1 MKKKTN
7 INRYYLLSIIFFIII
22 LPIFISYNSIN
33 NFTFNIISANDT
45 SEIYKFT
52 LPISSFFIFPF
63 ILLGLVNF
71 YRDFEIFLLCFLILL
86 SSLGSFLAK
95 DFTSIYLL
103 LKILFSILIL
113 LGFEIFFKKKLLPVH
128 KMEKF
133 KVVKNIN
140 FNFTFIFVIIFFLT
154 MISPLYL
161 DNPYNWLVN
170 EIVIYSYYQYYSLIF
185 IFLLGLLIVNKYK
198 YLFFLIYFLSFYH
211 VETTI
216 NDTFFFSL
224 ILIGIYYIINLLL
237 SSQKKYIIYLT
248 KIFIILTFFW
258 IFLYP
263 IAVLLFYE
271 ELIKLDIP
279 VNISVRFDHILYF
292 FNNVTFL
299 ELLTPLRIYSE
310 ISNKHYHNELIVIT
324 SSLGICG
331 SFLFYFVMLKRILFI
346 NKYYPQ
352 ISFVL
357 SLYCLLS
364 GIVLTTNLHPY
375 TFIISS
381 FFISYYYVLSKF
393 QSQKFVS
400 S

>member
-7 INRYYLLSIIFFIII
+7 INRYYILAIILFLIV

-33 NFTFNIISANDT
+33 DFSFNETNKIDT
-45 SEIYKFT
+45 SEFYKFT
-52 LPISSFFIFPF
+52 LPISFFFIVPF

-71 YRDFEIFLLCFLILL
+71 YKDFEISSLLVLILL
-86 SSLGSFLAK
+86 SFVGVFLSK
-95 DFTSIYLL
+95 DLTHLFLL
-103 LKILFSILIL
+103 LKIFCSILTL
-113 LGFEIFFKKKLLPVH
+113 LGFEIFFKKKLLPI
-128 KMEKF
+128 EKIDKF
-133 KVVKNIN
+133 QVIKKIN
-140 FNFTFIFVIIFFLT
+140 FNFTFIFVIIFFIT

-161 DNPYNWLVN
+161 DKTYNWLVN
-170 EIVIYSYYQYYSLIF
+170 EIVIYSYHQYYSLIF
-185 IFLLGLLIVNKYK
+185 LFLLGLLIANKQK
-198 YLFFLIYFLSFYH
+198 YLFFLIYFLSFYQ
-211 VETTI
+211 VEPTT

-237 SSQKKYIIYLT
+237 SYQKKYIIYLT
-248 KIFIILTFFW
+248 KIFIIFTFFV

-263 IAVLLFYE
+263 IFVFLFYQ

-279 VNISVRFDHILYF
+279 VNISGRFNHIFYF

-299 ELLTPLRIYSE
+299 ELLTPVRIYSE
-310 ISNKHYHNELIVIT
+310 ISSKFYHNEFIVMT

-331 SFLFYFVMLKRILFI
+331 ALLFYFVLLKRILFI

-352 ISFVL
+352 ISFMI

-393 QSQKFVS
+393 QSQKNL
-400 S
+400 

>member
-1 MKKKTN
+1 MADDAALHT
-7 INRYYLLSIIFFIII
+7 
-22 LPIFISYNSIN
+22 
-33 NFTFNIISANDT
+33 DW
-45 SEIYKFT
+45 
-52 LPISSFFIFPF
+52 
-63 ILLGLVNF
+63 GV
-71 YRDFEIFLLCFLILL
+71 
-86 SSLGSFLAK
+86 
-95 DFTSIYLL
+95 
-103 LKILFSILIL
+103 
-113 LGFEIFFKKKLLPVH
+113 
-128 KMEKF
+128 
-133 KVVKNIN
+133 
-140 FNFTFIFVIIFFLT
+140 FVIIFFLT

-198 YLFFLIYFLSFYH
+198 YLFFLIYFLSFYQ
-211 VETTI
+211 VETTS